1 MWQTRYALSRLVLR
15 DEQAT
20 RPTDNDTILSTNELN
35 QLCVLSAFTI
45 VHYASRQQITLVSH
59 SMYKSSTVGANTG
72 LQSRNA
78 T

>member
-1 MWQTRYALSRLVLR
+1 MWQTRYALSRLVSR

-20 RPTDNDTILSTNELN
+20 RPTDDDTILSTNELN

-45 VHYASRQQITLVSH
+45 VHYASQQQITLVSH
-59 SMYKSSTVGANTG
+59 SMHESSTVGADAG
-72 LQSRNA
+72 LRSRNA